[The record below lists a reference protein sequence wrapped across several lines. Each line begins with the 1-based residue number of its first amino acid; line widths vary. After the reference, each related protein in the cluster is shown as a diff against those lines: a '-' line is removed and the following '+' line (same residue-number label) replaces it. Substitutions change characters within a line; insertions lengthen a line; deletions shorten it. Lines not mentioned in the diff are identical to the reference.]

1 MRRRGSTMMEVMVA
15 SAILII
21 GLVGVIELL
30 LQGAMNNRRG
40 VQPVTSSLFAQ
51 QVLAEYTMFG
61 YSSLAEGTFDGG
73 TVPRLLGPRLHR
85 NHHRRF
91 GCWRRVPG
99 VRRHRPRR
107 VVPPRLPHAA
117 GDDGQYDSFP

>member
-1 MRRRGSTMMEVMVA
+1 MMEVMVA

-73 TVPRLLGPRLHR
+73 TVHDSSGRAYTEIITVDSDAGVGYPA
-85 NHHRRF
+85 F
-91 GCWRRVPG
+91 VVTARVESFRPG
-99 VRRHRPRR
+99 FPTPLVTTASTILSRSP
-107 VVPPRLPHAA
+107 
-117 GDDGQYDSFP
+117 DGG